1 MNSICF
7 VGNYAPRCC
16 GIATF
21 THDLRNSVMHAR
33 PGVDAPVAM
42 VVDATD
48 KGTFPRE
55 VRFEIA
61 EQDRGAYRRTAAA
74 INASGAQ
81 AVSLQHEFGI
91 FGGPCGSW
99 IIDLLEDLTIPVITT
114 CHTVLKTPSPEQRHI
129 IREIARLSQRIIV
142 MARKGAEFLQEI
154 YDVPAEKI
162 EVIQHGIPDLKL
174 SSSEITALRE
184 THGWG
189 TRPVML
195 TFGLLSPNKGIE
207 HAIRALP
214 EIVRNHPGM
223 LYVVAGATHP
233 NLVREQGET
242 YRNSLIDLAEELGV
256 SANVQFINRFVS
268 EKELVAL
275 IGAADLY
282 LTPYLNEA
290 QITSGTL
297 AFAFGLGKPVIST
310 PYWYAEEMLSDGAG
324 ILVPFSNSEAIAAA
338 ASGLLSDESKRS
350 AMSALARERGASMGW
365 KHVGTQYADLM
376 ESFLR
381 LRRPGI
387 LTSVPA
393 LAKSSDPAAAAAASV
408 VPFIHLERMTG
419 EFGIFQHASLKQPDP
434 VHGFCADDNAR
445 VAILLA
451 TMDQEDDRLS
461 QPTIASLRTRCV
473 ASLTSAYNPKL
484 MRFRNFMNIRGQWL
498 EDCGSEDSHGRVLWA
513 LGTLISKMPA
523 SGRSSKMVTLFLEA
537 ALSVRQFTSPRAWA
551 FTLMGLAAFASTRIA
566 EPAVRQ
572 LQRHLSDKLLA
583 LHRATAGPRWNWFE
597 DVITYDNAKIPE
609 ALLATWEQLQQPA
622 MLETG
627 LSTLEFLLE
636 EQTAPRGHFRPVGC
650 DGFWV
655 RGGRPAR
662 FDQQPLEA
670 QAMVAAS
677 LKAAACTRERAWMEA
692 ARDIHRWFTGY
703 NDHGMPV
710 ADAREGG
717 CHDGLTPTGVNGNM
731 GAESTLAFLQATTD
745 LQAASS
751 NFALRTV
758 RPDNITP
765 IPVPARERGQMIPA

>member
-1 MNSICF
+1 
-7 VGNYAPRCC
+7 
-16 GIATF
+16 
-21 THDLRNSVMHAR
+21 
-33 PGVDAPVAM
+33 
-42 VVDATD
+42 
-48 KGTFPRE
+48 
-55 VRFEIA
+55 
-61 EQDRGAYRRTAAA
+61 
-74 INASGAQ
+74 
-81 AVSLQHEFGI
+81 
-91 FGGPCGSW
+91 
-99 IIDLLEDLTIPVITT
+99 
-114 CHTVLKTPSPEQRHI
+114 
-129 IREIARLSQRIIV
+129 
-142 MARKGAEFLQEI
+142 
-154 YDVPAEKI
+154 I

-174 SSSEITALRE
+174 SSDEIGSLRE
-184 THGWG
+184 IHGWG
-189 TRPVML
+189 MRPVML

-214 EIVRNHPGM
+214 GIVRDHPGL

-233 NLVREQGET
+233 NLVREQGEA
-242 YRNSLIDLAEELGV
+242 YRDSLISLAEELGV

-324 ILVPFSNSEAIAAA
+324 ILVPFSNSEGIAAA
-338 ASGLLSDESKRS
+338 ASALLGDEEKRS
-350 AMSALARERGASMGW
+350 AMSAIARERGASMGW

-376 ESFLR
+376 ENAFPV
-381 LRRPGI
+381 RRSAI
-387 LTSVPA
+387 LTSIPA
-393 LAKSSDPAAAAAASV
+393 RAKSAAAAAAAV

-419 EFGIFQHASLKQPDP
+419 EFGIFQHASFKQPDP

-451 TMDQEDDRLS
+451 SMEQEDDRLS
-461 QPTIASLRTRCV
+461 QPVIASLRTRCV
-473 ASLTSAYNPKL
+473 ASLSSAYNPRL

-513 LGTLISKMPA
+513 LGILIGKMP
-523 SGRSSKMVTLFLEA
+523 SEGRSSKMVTLFLEA
-537 ALSVRQFTSPRAWA
+537 ALSVRQFSSPRAWA
-551 FTLMGLAAFASTRIA
+551 FTLMGLAAFAGTRIA

-572 LQRHLSDKLLA
+572 LQRQLSEKLLT
-583 LHRATAGPRWNWFE
+583 LHRNTAGPRWNWFE

-609 ALLATWEQLQQPA
+609 ALLVTWEQLQTPA
-622 MLETG
+622 LLETG

-650 DGFWV
+650 NGFWV
-655 RGGRPAR
+655 RGGAPAR

-670 QAMVAAS
+670 QAMVAAT
-677 LKAAACTRERAWMEA
+677 LKAATCTRERAWVEA

-703 NDHGMPV
+703 NDHGIPV

-717 CHDGLTPTGVNGNM
+717 CHDGLTPGGVNGNM
-731 GAESTLAFLQATTD
+731 GAESTLAFLQSSTD
-745 LQAASS
+745 LQAAAAS
-751 NFALRTV
+751 FALHAV
-758 RPDNITP
+758 RPANITP
-765 IPVPARERGQMIPA
+765 LPLPARERGQMIPA